1 LQRESLSFV
10 GRVGADFEGDSLLVR
25 KEGVNMEGMLDEIT
39 EHAPDGKKVE
49 ERNEF
54 QRACC
59 QFVVAHKKFCKIDL
73 SVRIDMSAD
82 AGQWFYWMERKYLAE
97 KKLWELFCAGYET
110 DKMGRLYL
118 EFRDC
123 LIRGESPKPSA

>member
-1 LQRESLSFV
+1 
-10 GRVGADFEGDSLLVR
+10 
-25 KEGVNMEGMLDEIT
+25 MEDMLDEIT

-59 QFVVAHKKFCKIDL
+59 QFVVAHKKFSKLDL

-82 AGQWFYWMERKYLAE
+82 AGRWFYWLERKYLAE
-97 KKLWELFCAGYET
+97 KKLWELFCAGFET

>member
-1 LQRESLSFV
+1 
-10 GRVGADFEGDSLLVR
+10 
-25 KEGVNMEGMLDEIT
+25 MEDMLDEIT

-82 AGQWFYWMERKYLAE
+82 AGRWFYWLERKYLAE
-97 KKLWELFCAGYET
+97 KKLWELFCAGFET
-110 DKMGRLYL
+110 DKMWRLYL

>member
-1 LQRESLSFV
+1 
-10 GRVGADFEGDSLLVR
+10 
-25 KEGVNMEGMLDEIT
+25 MEDMLDEIT
-39 EHAPDGKKVE
+39 EHAPDGKKIE

-54 QRACC
+54 QRACF
-59 QFVVAHKKFCKIDL
+59 QFVVAHKKFSKIDL
-73 SVRIDMSAD
+73 SAD
-82 AGQWFYWMERKYLAE
+82 ASRWFYWLERKYLVE
-97 KKLWELFCAGYET
+97 KKLWELFCAGFET

>member
-1 LQRESLSFV
+1 LFFAD
-10 GRVGADFEGDSLLVR
+10 RVRADFENGPLAVR
-25 KEGVNMEGMLDEIT
+25 KEGLNTEDMLDGIT

-49 ERNEF
+49 VRSEF

-59 QFVVAHKKFCKIDL
+59 EFIVAHKKFRKIDL

-82 AGQWFYWMERKYLAE
+82 ASRWFYRLERKSLAE
-97 KKLWELFCAGYET
+97 KKLWELFCAGFET

-118 EFRDC
+118 EFGDC